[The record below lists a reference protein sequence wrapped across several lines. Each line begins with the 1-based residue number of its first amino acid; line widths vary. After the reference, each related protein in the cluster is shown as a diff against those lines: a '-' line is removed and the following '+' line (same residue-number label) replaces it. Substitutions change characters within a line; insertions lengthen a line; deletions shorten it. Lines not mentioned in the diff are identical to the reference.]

1 MDYRFISPEECSYK
15 YLLTDDRVMINV
27 GSVGQ
32 PRDGDPRA
40 CYVILEDKQ
49 VTFRRIEYPVEET
62 RRKIYAID
70 ELDNMLGDRL
80 LTGR

>member
-1 MDYRFISPEECSYK
+1 
-15 YLLTDDRVMINV
+15 
-27 GSVGQ
+27 
-32 PRDGDPRA
+32 
-40 CYVILEDKQ
+40 VILEDKQ